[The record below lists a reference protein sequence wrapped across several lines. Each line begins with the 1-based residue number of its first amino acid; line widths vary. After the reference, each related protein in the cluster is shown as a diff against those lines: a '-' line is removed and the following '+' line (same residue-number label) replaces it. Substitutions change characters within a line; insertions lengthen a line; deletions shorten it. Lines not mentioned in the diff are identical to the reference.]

1 MTEFQPA
8 KLLQALYAADVEF
21 VIIGGVAA
29 AALGLA
35 RNTYD
40 LDIVYKRSSDNCQ
53 ALARALES
61 FRPFLRDLPSDLPF
75 KFDAETI
82 QRGTDLKL
90 SSDAGDIDIFAE
102 VPGMESYENLLENST
117 EVTVF
122 GTEIKCLNLDM
133 LINLKRAAGRPRD
146 IEMVAQLESLKK
158 AGSQ

>member
-8 KLLQALYAADVEF
+8 RLLQALYAADVEF

-29 AALGLA
+29 AVLGLA

-40 LDIVYKRSSDNCQ
+40 LDIVYKRSAENYQ
-53 ALARALES
+53 ALARALEL
-61 FRPFLRDLPSDLPF
+61 FRPFLRDLPPDLPF

-82 QRGTDLKL
+82 QRGTNFTL

-102 VPGMESYENLLENST
+102 VPGMESYEQLVENST

-122 GTEIKCLNLDM
+122 GTEIKCLDLDL
-133 LINLKRAAGRPRD
+133 LITLKRAAGRPRD
-146 IEMVAQLESLKK
+146 IEMVAQLESLRKS
-158 AGSQ
+158 GTQ